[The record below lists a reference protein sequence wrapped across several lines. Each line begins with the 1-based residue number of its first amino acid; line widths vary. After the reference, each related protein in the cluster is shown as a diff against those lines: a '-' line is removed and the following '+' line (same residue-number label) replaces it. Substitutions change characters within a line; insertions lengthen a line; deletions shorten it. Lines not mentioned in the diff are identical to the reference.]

1 MEKPVIS
8 LICSAIRTKLW
19 LGFYGRLTD
28 NETPFEIVF
37 IGPKKPDFQLPENFR
52 YIQSDV
58 KPEQCL
64 EAASRMAEG
73 EYLLPA
79 PDDVVYSDHAL
90 DRLLAAFLKAKND
103 LVVISMINRKAQMRS
118 KEHRFIPS
126 DPTSPRM
133 PFFGGM
139 VKKSV
144 WRGLGGLDNRF
155 VSSHG
160 GTDMTLR
167 ILEQGGSV
175 VYAEDVFIDE
185 IVKSGPRLWMTYGRK
200 FDHPFMMRLW
210 STRSWKHGFRRRF
223 SKVRRDILHPY
234 KDDRILDASQGFT
247 GSWRGK

>member
-19 LGFYGRLTD
+19 LRFYERLAD

-37 IGPKKPDFQLPENFR
+37 IGPKKPDFQLPENFK
-52 YIQSDV
+52 YIYSDV

-79 PDDVVYSDHAL
+79 PDDVQYSDHAL
-90 DRLLAAFLKAKND
+90 DRLLDAFLKAKND
-103 LVVISMINRKAQMRS
+103 LIVVSMINRKAQMQS
-118 KEHRFIPS
+118 NEHRFIS
-126 DPTSPRM
+126 TDPNSPLM
-133 PFFGGM
+133 PFFSGV

-144 WRGLGGLDNRF
+144 WRGLGGLDCRF

-160 GTDMTLR
+160 ATDMTLR
-167 ILEQGGSV
+167 ILEIGGSV
-175 VYAEDVFIDE
+175 VYVDDVFVDE
-185 IVKSGPRLWMTYGRK
+185 IVKGGPRLWVTYGRK
-200 FDHPFMMRLW
+200 LDYPFMMRLW
-210 STRSWKHGFRRRF
+210 SKRGWRHGFRRRF

-234 KDDRILDASQGFT
+234 KDDGILDASQGFI
-247 GSWRGK
+247 GNWRGK